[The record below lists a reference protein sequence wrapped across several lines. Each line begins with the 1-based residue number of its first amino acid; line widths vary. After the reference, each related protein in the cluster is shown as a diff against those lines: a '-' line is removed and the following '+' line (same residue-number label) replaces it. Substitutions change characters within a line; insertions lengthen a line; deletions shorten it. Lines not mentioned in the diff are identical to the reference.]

1 MWREEQEKHQPAIAA
16 PSAPILVFR
25 PVFDDFASDRA
36 PRRVCGAETKKY
48 DEPLNGTIMLVSV
61 LSGEAARP
69 LGLQTGPGGKPP
81 ARQECANP
89 LKRRRLCRNPVDT
102 PCAHDDSLA
111 ERLIASVMV
120 MITSGN
126 AAHAHDD
133 RGRTPENGWMS
144 VLEKIRPDTAGGAD
158 F

>member
-1 MWREEQEKHQPAIAA
+1 MW
-16 PSAPILVFR
+16 
-25 PVFDDFASDRA
+25 
-36 PRRVCGAETKKY
+36 
-48 DEPLNGTIMLVSV
+48 VSV

-69 LGLQTGPGGKPP
+69 LELPTGPGGKPP
-81 ARQECANP
+81 GRQECANP

-126 AAHAHDD
+126 AAVVYDD
-133 RGRTPENGWMS
+133 CGRTPENDWML
-144 VLEKIRPDTAGGAD
+144 VLEKIRPDAAGCGD